1 MAVNNLQMTAT
12 SRQPL
17 ETMTIPAPSETL
29 CLDFVNTRYWRGSK
43 PQTETLGDVAA
54 LAEWLGREGGMP
66 AERAQEFGDWAK
78 ANGTKA
84 AKLFSRAILLRE
96 AIHRLF
102 VAVAGEKPVPDLDIA
117 LLNEALRE
125 APSRDSLAKSRNV
138 YGWKVPRGPMTA
150 PAMLAP
156 VLWSAAD
163 LLISG
168 DPDRI
173 RECANEKCRWM
184 FVDSSK
190 SGVRRWCQMNSCGNR
205 AKAQRHYHKARRG

>member
-1 MAVNNLQMTAT
+1 MAVNNPQMTAS
-12 SRQPL
+12 SRQAL

-84 AKLFSRAILLRE
+84 AKLFSRAILLRG

-156 VLWSAAD
+156 VLWSAA
-163 LLISG
+163 
-168 DPDRI
+168 
-173 RECANEKCRWM
+173 
-184 FVDSSK
+184 
-190 SGVRRWCQMNSCGNR
+190 
-205 AKAQRHYHKARRG
+205 